1 MIDPE
6 KLFSNF
12 ELPKHEDGDIFNEL
26 QKTQTFKLGMFKKII
41 WNQKSMEDKMDKFI
55 PVPLFVGFIDFE
67 INKYRF
73 PRQ

>member
-26 QKTQTFKLGMFKKII
+26 QKTQTFKLGITKRLFGIKKAWKIK
-41 WNQKSMEDKMDKFI
+41 WTNS
-55 PVPLFVGFIDFE
+55 
-67 INKYRF
+67 
-73 PRQ
+73 